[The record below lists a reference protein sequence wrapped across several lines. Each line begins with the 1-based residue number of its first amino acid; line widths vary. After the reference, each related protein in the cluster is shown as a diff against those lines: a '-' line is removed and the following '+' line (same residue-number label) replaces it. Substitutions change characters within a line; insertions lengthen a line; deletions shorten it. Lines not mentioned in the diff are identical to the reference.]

1 MLRWRE
7 QLLLAS
13 AGWNRDDN
21 WNRNLFSN
29 WLTCSTNTFLG
40 NWQGLRVARNTKGEK
55 QEKNTHTHTIWK
67 HSPDCLE
74 RDAGQG
80 STWPRPTT
88 QHAQF
93 SLVTSKCLLFALFAD
108 VAIVVVVEARML
120 CGRLPRII
128 YLCICFELPT
138 TAPARAEV
146 ARNWGLPHIN
156 HSQQH
161 AIAGPTTAHRP
172 IGPPPRVPAANTPFV
187 LLRKNRSLYSI
198 AMKINAYSQN

>member
-1 MLRWRE
+1 M
-7 QLLLAS
+7 
-13 AGWNRDDN
+13 
-21 WNRNLFSN
+21 
-29 WLTCSTNTFLG
+29 
-40 NWQGLRVARNTKGEK
+40 QGRAAPG
-55 QEKNTHTHTIWK
+55 H
-67 HSPDCLE
+67 
-74 RDAGQG
+74 A
-80 STWPRPTT
+80 PTT

-108 VAIVVVVEARML
+108 VAERRGKWML

-161 AIAGPTTAHRP
+161 AIADPTTAHRP
-172 IGPPPRVPAANTPFV
+172 ISPSGHPLESPPPTPLSCCYPKTGV
-187 LLRKNRSLYSI
+187 CTQLP
-198 AMKINAYSQN
+198 